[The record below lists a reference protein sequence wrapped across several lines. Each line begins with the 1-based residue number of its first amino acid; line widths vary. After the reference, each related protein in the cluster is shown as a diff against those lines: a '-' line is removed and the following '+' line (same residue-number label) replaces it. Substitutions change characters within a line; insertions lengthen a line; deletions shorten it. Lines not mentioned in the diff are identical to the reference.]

1 VALFRLRH
9 LQDQQ
14 TADVISGD
22 RPGDDLSR
30 KIRSIKWEETMKYL
44 IRGAL
49 AAACVWCFSG
59 GVVLAQSV
67 VSELPADQQD
77 NYKIVDPKVPLGPGA
92 YKDFHAKKA
101 PPWKIGYASNYAGNT
116 WRVQVL
122 EQMTALFQQYKAAG
136 LVSELVVTQSD
147 LKDAVQIQQM
157 RQMVDDGV
165 DAIIICCSNIT
176 AMNQT
181 IEYAHSKGVPVFSF
195 SGYVTSPYAINATEN
210 QAQGGYSATKW
221 LAEEIKGKGNVL
233 LVSGIPGFASSD
245 SFNVGAKD
253 ALKGYPGIKLVGE
266 VAGKWTDQ
274 VAQVEVQ
281 KFLATNPGKIDGII
295 VQSAAENGVVN
306 AVLQSGRDMMPIVLG
321 GEASAACYWLNNP
334 KFISKSF
341 HFWPPR
347 GDARLVWDVMMRTL
361 EGQGPK
367 IQSILRP
374 VVPYTIDDVK
384 ASLKP
389 DCDRNSQDWL
399 DAMRDGKDSWWPAD
413 VAKDYFLRPQD
424 PLAWRPAN

>member
-1 VALFRLRH
+1 M
-9 LQDQQ
+9 
-14 TADVISGD
+14 
-22 RPGDDLSR
+22 
-30 KIRSIKWEETMKYL
+30 MKFV

-49 AAACVWCFSG
+49 AVAGILSLSTASA
-59 GVVLAQSV
+59 LAQNV
-67 VSELPADQQD
+67 VSQLPADQQA
-77 NYKIVDPKVPLGPGA
+77 NYKLVDPKVPLGPSA
-92 YKDFHAKKA
+92 YTEFRAKKA

-116 WRVQVL
+116 WRAAVL
-122 EQMTALFQQYKAAG
+122 DEMTNVLLPKYKAAG

-195 SGYVTSPYAINATEN
+195 SGFVTSPYAISATEN
-210 QAQGGYSATKW
+210 NTQGGYLATKW
-221 LAEEIKGKGNVL
+221 LAQEIGGKGNVL

-245 SFNVGAKD
+245 SWNVGAKE
-253 ALKGYPGIKLVGE
+253 ALKEFPNVKLVGE

-321 GEASAACYWLNNP
+321 GEASAACYWLKNP

-374 VVPYTIDDVK
+374 ALPYTIEDVS

-389 DCDRNSQDWL
+389 DCDPNSKDWL
-399 DAMRDGKDSWWPAD
+399 EAANDGWWPAS
-413 VAKDYFLRPQD
+413 VAKDYFLRPSD
-424 PLAWRPAN
+424 PLTWRPTN